1 MRIRNKAL
9 YTALLLNLVF
19 FTVVSAQKG
28 QEGTESNLSLGF
40 GARAFSMGQAFT
52 AIADDPTAVFWNP
65 AGLEHVFQQSFTLFH
80 MSLFEGAIYDF
91 MGYSYPTLNLGTFGL
106 GLARVGIGGIK
117 RSDITGFVY
126 DQTFSWDEYQGFF
139 SYAKKLPWN
148 ITTGMT
154 VRVVR
159 RAFNNLPEE
168 GDLVGTGVGMDLGLL
183 YKPDYFSSSF
193 LRDWSFGLNV
203 RNLFKPQIKE
213 GQVIDDLPLG
223 IRFGLARMVSFGGRN
238 QLHFAFDADYSQ
250 KRDMYFHFGAE
261 YRFMSMGMLRLG
273 YDGFNPTFGAGL
285 KYSIFQL
292 DYAFGNPSYS
302 GVLSAIHRFSLSVNF
317 GLNRDQ
323 LLAISEQQRKEQ
335 EERLIAR
342 MREADRQKY
351 VREHLSKADEY
362 FNQGKYLDAIVEYQ
376 QVIGQDPFNTR
387 ATVMLD
393 SSDALLQSDLEREQA
408 LAVQSAL
415 DKERAEATRNFVTEH
430 FNKGRLFLDK
440 KQYTEALIEFNIAR
454 ERAPDDATITAAIQ
468 TTRRRISEELNTLI
482 REGRKE
488 FQNGN
493 YSKALQL
500 LSDARV
506 LGGNDP
512 AIQGEIE
519 ALSGR
524 IKLQENIQKG
534 LSLFEIGQYDQASK
548 IFEEALKENPDNE
561 LARQYYEK
569 AKVETIG
576 KSEKLDAANER
587 KFLEGVNLFVKGKY
601 VQAIAVWEEIKKDYP
616 YNKKVLKALDG
627 ARERLKKS
635 K

>member
-1 MRIRNKAL
+1 MRRNKI
-9 YTALLLNLVF
+9 TSLLLVF
-19 FTVVSAQKG
+19 YLLLFSNAFGQKG
-28 QEGTESNLSLGF
+28 QDGTESNLSMGF

-65 AGLEHVFQQSFTLFH
+65 AGLEHVFQQSVTMFH
-80 MSLFEGAIYDF
+80 MSLYEGSIYDF
-91 MGYSYPTLNLGTFGL
+91 MGYAYPTLNLGTFGFAV
-106 GLARVGIGGIK
+106 ARVGIDGIK

-126 DQTFSWDEYQGFF
+126 DNTFSWDEYQGFF
-139 SYAKKLPWN
+139 SYAKKLPWDL
-148 ITTGMT
+148 TSGLT

-159 RAFNNLPEE
+159 RAFNNIPDE
-168 GDLVGTGVGMDLGLL
+168 GDLIGTGVGMDLGLL
-183 YKPDYFSSSF
+183 FKPDFFSSAV
-193 LRDWSFGLNV
+193 LRDWSFGLNI

-223 IRFGLARMVSFGGRN
+223 VRFGLARKILFNAGN
-238 QLHFAFDADYSQ
+238 QLHFAFDLDYSQ
-250 KRDMYFHFGAE
+250 NRDMYFHFGAE
-261 YRFMSMGMLRLG
+261 YRFMSIGMLRAG
-273 YDGFNPTFGAGL
+273 FDGFNPTFGAGI
-285 KYSIFQL
+285 KYSVFQI

-302 GVLSAIHRFSLSVNF
+302 GVLSPLHRFSLSFNF

-323 LLAISEQQRKEQ
+323 MLTISELQRKER
-335 EERLIAR
+335 EERLIAK

-351 VREHLSKADEY
+351 VSEHLNKADEY
-362 FNQGKYLDAIVEYQ
+362 FGQGKYLDAIVEYQ
-376 QVIGQDPFNTR
+376 QVIGQDPFNSR

-393 SSDALLQSDLEREQA
+393 SSDVLLKRELDREQA
-408 LAVQSAL
+408 LAVQSAI
-415 DKERAEATRNFVTEH
+415 DKERAASTRKFVEEH

-440 KQYTEALIEFNIAR
+440 KQFTEALIEFNIAR
-454 ERAPDDATITAAIQ
+454 ERAPQDPTISAAIQ

-482 REGRKE
+482 NEGRKE
-488 FQNGN
+488 FGNGN
-493 YSKALQL
+493 YAKALQL

-512 AIQGEIE
+512 AIQKEIE
-519 ALSGR
+519 ALSSR

-548 IFEEALKENPDNE
+548 VFEEALKINPDNP
-561 LARQYYEK
+561 LAKQYYEK
-569 AKVETIG
+569 TKIETIG

-587 KFLEGVNLFVKGKY
+587 KFLEGVKLFVKGKY
-601 VQAIAVWEEIKKDYP
+601 VQAIAVWEEVKKEYP
-616 YNKKVLKALDG
+616 YNKEVLKALEG